1 MRVKLGRNMS
11 DTVTEISR
19 FRFNSLR
26 KYMAPVYA
34 QMNFHLHDSKEQK
47 TDLISRLIR
56 EFFSRM
62 REHRGISLAE
72 LAERSKIEMSDLE
85 AFERGDKKASRW
97 IEAAYLSVCCAH
109 HEMEFFCQQA
119 HEFQNPS
126 VKDSKIDVAK
136 AALKQFGV
144 MIPGVDYKRLHSEG
158 GAVLSFPQGG
168 Q

>member
-1 MRVKLGRNMS
+1 MQ

-34 QMNFHLHDSKEQK
+34 QMNLHLHDSKEEK
-47 TDLISRLIR
+47 IALISKLIR
-56 EFFSRM
+56 DFFCRM
-62 REHRGISLAE
+62 REHRGLSLMDLAE
-72 LAERSKIEMSDLE
+72 LSRIDLPDLE
-85 AFERGDKKASRW
+85 AFEHGEKKCSRE
-97 IEAAYLSVCCAH
+97 IENAYLRVCCAH

-126 VKDSKIDVAK
+126 VKDSKVDVAR

-144 MIPGVDYKRLHSEG
+144 TFPGVDYKSLHSSG
-158 GAVLSFPQGG
+158 GVVLSFPQRG